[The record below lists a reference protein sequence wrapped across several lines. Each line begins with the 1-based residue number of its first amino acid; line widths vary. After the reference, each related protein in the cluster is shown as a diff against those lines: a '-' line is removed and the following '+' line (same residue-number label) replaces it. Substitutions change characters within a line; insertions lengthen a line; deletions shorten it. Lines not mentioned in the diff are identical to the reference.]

1 MDVTQLTLT
10 GWSNGEK
17 LALTCVQ
24 IWSRPKWAQII
35 ASQLKCTKALAK
47 RSRKQT
53 QVLRPLVSTF
63 GQGLK
68 IESLQQI
75 FLNLVYLA
83 NLEWYVVLWRKI
95 RKIVDF
101 AWHRR
106 KYAFVIRK
114 RTLNADFHIIARCH
128 GTGCPGW
135 YDRED
140 ILFPGDRC
148 SYRYTMAENGIWCQ
162 RSLRF

>member
-1 MDVTQLTLT
+1 MKRWKTYFDLRANLISTKV
-10 GWSNGEK
+10 S
-17 LALTCVQ
+17 
-24 IWSRPKWAQII
+24 
-35 ASQLKCTKALAK
+35 ASH
-47 RSRKQT
+47 RKST
-53 QVLRPLVSTF
+53 QVHESPGQTESQVDPSFTSTCEYVWP
-63 GQGLK
+63 GLK
-68 IESLQQI
+68 NWEFATDSYE
-75 FLNLVYLA
+75 LVYLP

-95 RKIVDF
+95 RKNVDF

-135 YDRED
+135 YDRKD
-140 ILFPGDRC
+140 ILFHSERC
-148 SYRYTMAENGIWCQ
+148 SYRYTMAKNGIWWQ